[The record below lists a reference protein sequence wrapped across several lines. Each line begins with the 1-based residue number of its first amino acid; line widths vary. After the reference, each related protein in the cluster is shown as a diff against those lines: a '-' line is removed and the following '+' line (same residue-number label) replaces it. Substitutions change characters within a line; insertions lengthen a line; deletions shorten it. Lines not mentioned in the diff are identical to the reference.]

1 MEFNQYIALIVFSLI
16 VMISHVFDV
25 VSKKLKVPSVLL
37 LMGFGIIL
45 QHGSMIFDLPVFS
58 VTNYLKVFGTVGLIL
73 IVLESALDLQI
84 KRSNFRIVE
93 KSFGAALGI
102 LLVSVGFLSL
112 FFYYWMG
119 ADIQSAV
126 INAIPLAV
134 ISSAVVISS
143 TAHLAPKKREFLTY
157 ESIFSDILGIMLF
170 TLILELDVLAL
181 KPIVSFGVNIIFVT
195 IISVVCSAALIF
207 SLNKIKAQAKFF
219 IILSFL
225 VFMYSIGRLFHLSS
239 LLLVLIF
246 GLLLN
251 NCENILSGFL
261 PRFVD
266 MNEFD
271 DSRSQFKLI
280 IAESA
285 FLIRTFFFVIF
296 GYSVNLGSVWSMNVL
311 RVGFPVV
318 LILLLIRFMYLKVVV
333 RTHVFPELFF
343 APKGLITILL
353 YYSIPTAL
361 LIGSF
366 SEGEVFFVIL
376 VTSLLMML
384 GGSTQRGNK
393 VFIDTKI

>member
-45 QHGSMIFDLPVFS
+45 QYGSMIFDLPVFS

-170 TLILELDVLAL
+170 TLILELDVLAIR
-181 KPIVSFGVNIIFVT
+181 PIVSFGVNIIFVT

-207 SLNKIKAQAKFF
+207 SLNKIKSQAKFF
-219 IILSFL
+219 IIL
-225 VFMYSIGRLFHLSS
+225 
-239 LLLVLIF
+239 
-246 GLLLN
+246 
-251 NCENILSGFL
+251 
-261 PRFVD
+261 
-266 MNEFD
+266 
-271 DSRSQFKLI
+271 
-280 IAESA
+280 
-285 FLIRTFFFVIF
+285 
-296 GYSVNLGSVWSMNVL
+296 
-311 RVGFPVV
+311 
-318 LILLLIRFMYLKVVV
+318 
-333 RTHVFPELFF
+333 
-343 APKGLITILL
+343 
-353 YYSIPTAL
+353 
-361 LIGSF
+361 
-366 SEGEVFFVIL
+366 
-376 VTSLLMML
+376 
-384 GGSTQRGNK
+384 
-393 VFIDTKI
+393 